1 MPKLLL
7 MYSGLVPSTPHVA
20 RLSAMCDDCVVAVA
34 KSEEEALAHAPDT
47 DIILGHRY
55 LRQTLPHTHVLQWIQ
70 STAAG
75 VDHLLSPE
83 LLRIQPLLTRCPIFG
98 EEIAWHA
105 WALALALVRR
115 LPAAHTAQIS
125 GRWAPAEVQPLPY
138 PKRVLVLGMGVIGQ
152 QLGRLL
158 RRNGLYVVGVNRTAR
173 DDARRACDL
182 LIDERNWRQW
192 LPETDVLFST
202 LPYTRATDRILNAA
216 TLRRLPAH
224 AVVVNVGRGGTI
236 DTSALTTLLRA
247 GALGGAALDVVDPLP
262 GPEDVDFWATP
273 NLLVTP
279 KVATFVPDRQAKL
292 ERFLEEQVERFLR
305 GEALEY
311 TVRLDHLYAEAVA

>member
-7 MYSGLVPSTPHVA
+7 MYSGLVPSAPHVE
-20 RLSAMCDDCVVAVA
+20 RLRAMRDDCVVAVA
-34 KSEEEALAHAPDT
+34 KSEAEALAHAPDT

-55 LRQTLPHTHVLQWIQ
+55 LRQTLPHTHMLQWIQ

-75 VDHLLSPE
+75 VDHLVSPE

-105 WALALALVRR
+105 WALVLALVRR
-115 LPAAHTAQIS
+115 LPAAHTAQIG
-125 GRWAPAEVQPLPY
+125 GRWAPAEVHPLPY
-138 PKRVLVLGMGVIGQ
+138 PRRAMVLGMGVIGQ
-152 QLGRLL
+152 HLGCLL
-158 RRNGLYVVGVNRTAR
+158 RHNGLYVIGVNRSPR

-182 LIDERNWRQW
+182 LVDARNWRKH
-192 LPETDVLFST
+192 LPEADVLFST
-202 LPYTRATDRILNAA
+202 LPYTRATDRILDAA
-216 TLRRLPAH
+216 TLRMLPAH

-262 GPEDVDFWATP
+262 GPEEVDFWATP
-273 NLLVTP
+273 NLLITP
-279 KVATFVPDRQAKL
+279 KVATFVPDRQEKL
-292 ERFLEEQVERFLR
+292 ERFFEEQVERFLK
-305 GEALEY
+305 GEAPAY
-311 TVRLDHLYAEAVA
+311 TVRLDHLSIEAVA